1 MAQEEAILLMLA
13 NGLTAVVGLVFLVLG
28 LVYFVVAGVVMYK
41 LLLKKPKSMPVIA
54 LVSLFTCSF
63 VSFFIAIFFAT
74 AKLRRIR
81 DDLYARVY
89 TSPNDEVV
97 REVIDFYTNF
107 YITNRPEEWQ
117 SARNLWHAINA
128 SSNVSTELKRQ
139 VLGALLSRGLYLS
152 EAEKRIRD

>member
-1 MAQEEAILLMLA
+1 MSQEAIALLLA
-13 NGLTAVVGLVFLVLG
+13 NGLTAVVGVFFCLLG
-28 LVYFVVAGVVMYK
+28 LVYMVVAGVVIYK

-63 VSFFIAIFFAT
+63 PAFFIAIFFAT

-81 DDLYARVY
+81 DNLYAKVY

-117 SARNLWHAINA
+117 AARNLWHAINQ

-139 VLGALLSRGLYLS
+139 VLGALLSKGLYLS
-152 EAEKRIRD
+152 EAEKRIRN